1 MKPEECITLCGHH
14 EDRIMRQAGVTN
26 VLLCNGVKIYRSL
39 FSCWENLSTP
49 VDGKSEKHA
58 SHLGLPYLQRLIMF
72 EDAE

>member
-1 MKPEECITLCGHH
+1 
-14 EDRIMRQAGVTN
+14 MRQAGVTN
-26 VLLCNGVKIYRSL
+26 VLLCSGVKIYRSL